1 MRAVLID
8 MDDTLVVEVAS
19 AEKAFLATCALA
31 QEKYGVD
38 AQSLHQS
45 VRQRARELWYDA
57 PARAYSVAVG
67 ISSWEALWAR
77 FLGEDPN
84 LKILRAWSPTY
95 RRESW
100 SRALAEHGIDD
111 RAFAERLADTFR
123 QERRKLHIVYDDV
136 EPTLQWLQA
145 RYPLALITN
154 GASDLQRF
162 KLARSGLEPH
172 FEHVLVAGEVGVR
185 KPDPQIYHAALDRL
199 QVAPHETA
207 MVGNSLRS
215 DVGGAQGVG
224 IKGIWLNR
232 EGKALEGEIVPDAE
246 IASLDLLNEIS
257 GPAFKVHADPRVTR
271 VGRVLRRASLD
282 ELPGVLERMFI

>member
-1 MRAVLID
+1 

-19 AEKAFLATCALA
+19 AEKAFLAACALA
-31 QEKYGVD
+31 QERYGID
-38 AQSLHQS
+38 TADLHQS
-45 VRQRARELWYDA
+45 VRQRARELWYEA
-57 PARAYSVAVG
+57 PARAYSVAIG
-67 ISSWEALWAR
+67 ISSWEALWAC

-84 LKILRAWSPTY
+84 LQILRDWSPIY

-100 SRALAEHGIDD
+100 ARALADHGIDD
-111 RAFAERLADTFR
+111 RVFAEQLADTFR

-136 EPTLQWLQA
+136 EPALQWLRA

-162 KLARSGLEPH
+162 KLARSGLAPY
-172 FEHVLVAGEVGVR
+172 FEHVFVAGEVGVR

-199 QVAPHETA
+199 QAGPHETV

-224 IKGIWLNR
+224 ITGIWLNR
-232 EGKALEGEIVPDAE
+232 ERKALEGEIVPDAE
-246 IASLDLLNEIS
+246 IASLD
-257 GPAFKVHADPRVTR
+257 D
-271 VGRVLRRASLD
+271 
-282 ELPGVLERMFI
+282 LPGVLERLFI